1 MDLPQ
6 PYLRLNLLIG
16 LFSLPEE
23 LLQKFK
29 SKSSLALLGR
39 DHKDLNFYL
48 PKSFVWF
55 NRNQSREEC
64 MQELN
69 DFFKEFK
76 AGSNEWI
83 IKRDGTSRGLGVH
96 LLHDVETI
104 QELQLRKDFGILH
117 KKPGVAQ
124 KYIERPLLL
133 PSNAFVSQAKTGYKW
148 DFRIYGLIVG
158 VNTDSPSYSCYL
170 YEDGFARRCSEAY
183 MPIQSLSG
191 KECKENALKAHL
203 TNTYINNRSDSSSIN
218 EMSKDM
224 GTLQSKERNTGY
236 EECQA
241 GEEKAGRKGESD
253 LPITMSME
261 TLWEKLLE
269 SYPKDKV
276 TCAKIEI
283 ERMLKILFQS
293 ILFESPEKT
302 NADYAKQFQLL
313 GIDVILDSDF
323 KPWILEVN
331 HFPDMR
337 CYTMEQFEVKQ
348 RLLTDTIGLLFGRN
362 AEKIVDSASMDA
374 ELLRLNSFRKGLS
387 ELPRTVAGEQQP
399 SPTNAPTKFPN
410 SSPTK
415 EIASEGVMSPYK
427 SKWKLIHDSSSLYKA
442 GPREP

>member
-1 MDLPQ
+1 MRKLK
-6 PYLRLNLLIG
+6 LR
-16 LFSLPEE
+16 
-23 LLQKFK
+23 
-29 SKSSLALLGR
+29 
-39 DHKDLNFYL
+39 
-48 PKSFVWF
+48 
-55 NRNQSREEC
+55 
-64 MQELN
+64 
-69 DFFKEFK
+69 
-76 AGSNEWI
+76 
-83 IKRDGTSRGLGVH
+83 
-96 LLHDVETI
+96 
-104 QELQLRKDFGILH
+104 
-117 KKPGVAQ
+117 
-124 KYIERPLLL
+124 
-133 PSNAFVSQAKTGYKW
+133 
-148 DFRIYGLIVG
+148 
-158 VNTDSPSYSCYL
+158 
-170 YEDGFARRCSEAY
+170 
-183 MPIQSLSG
+183 
-191 KECKENALKAHL
+191 
-203 TNTYINNRSDSSSIN
+203 
-218 EMSKDM
+218 
-224 GTLQSKERNTGY
+224 
-236 EECQA
+236 
-241 GEEKAGRKGESD
+241 
-253 LPITMSME
+253 
-261 TLWEKLLE
+261 
-269 SYPKDKV
+269 
-276 TCAKIEI
+276 
-283 ERMLKILFQS
+283 RMLKILFQS